1 MVSACTEVLITITGA
16 GKAQRLY
23 TAQYAVVNLRFGM
36 KFGGNMAYFIDR
48 RLNGKNKSTVN
59 RQRFLRRYKAQ
70 IKQSISEA
78 INKRSVTDVES
89 GESVSIPVDDINE
102 PMFHQGRGGMRQR
115 VHPGNDH
122 FVEKDRIERPQ
133 GGGGSGSGEGQASN
147 DGEGQDEF
155 VFQISKDEY
164 LDLLF
169 EDLALPNL
177 KKNQQRQLN
186 EFKTHRSGYTAN
198 GVPANISVVRS
209 LQNSLA
215 RRTAMSAGKRR
226 QLRELEAAL
235 DTVEHTEPVQ
245 LLEEERLRKEIA
257 ELREKIARVPFIDT
271 FDLRYKNFEKRPEPS
286 SQAVMFC
293 LMDVSGSMDQAT
305 KDMAKRFYILL
316 YLFLSRT
323 YKNVEVVYIR
333 HHTQAK
339 EVDEHEFFYSQE
351 TGGTIVSSALKLM
364 DEVVKERYDPAQ
376 WNIYAA
382 QASDGDNWADDSP
395 LCHEILA
402 KRLLPVVRY
411 YCYIEITRRAHQ
423 TLWREYEHLQSM
435 FENFSMQ
442 HIRDQDDIYPVFREL
457 FHKQAAEMSS

>member
-1 MVSACTEVLITITGA
+1 
-16 GKAQRLY
+16 
-23 TAQYAVVNLRFGM
+23 
-36 KFGGNMAYFIDR
+36 MAYFIDR
-48 RLNGKNKSTVN
+48 RLNGKNKSMVN
-59 RQRFLRRYKAQ
+59 RQRFLRRYKSQ
-70 IKQSISEA
+70 IKQSIAEA

-89 GESVSIPVDDINE
+89 GESVSIPTGDINE
-102 PMFHQGRGGMRQR
+102 PMFHQGHGGKRHR

-122 FVEKDRIERPQ
+122 FVQNDRVERPQ
-133 GGGGSGSGEGQASN
+133 GGGGSAQGDASQ

-177 KKNQQRQLN
+177 KNNQYKQLT
-186 EFKTHRSGYTAN
+186 EFKTHRAGYTAN

-215 RRTAMSAGKRR
+215 RRTAMTAGKRR
-226 QLRELEAAL
+226 VLHELEENL
-235 DTVEHTEPVQ
+235 TLLENTEPAQ
-245 LLEEERLRKEIA
+245 MLEEEHIRKEIS
-257 ELREKIARVPFIDT
+257 ELRKKIDSVPFIDT
-271 FDLRYKNFEKRPEPS
+271 FDLRYKNYERRPEPS

-323 YKNVEVVYIR
+323 YKNVDVVYIR

-339 EVDEHEFFYSQE
+339 EVDEQEFFYSQE

-364 DEVVKERYDPAQ
+364 SDVVEERYDPIQ

-395 LCHEILA
+395 LCQQLLA
-402 KRLLPVVRY
+402 KSILPMVRY
-411 YCYIEITRRAHQ
+411 YSYIEITRRAHQ
-423 TLWREYEHLQSM
+423 TLWREYEALQST
-435 FENFSMQ
+435 FENFAMQ
-442 HIRDQDDIYPVFREL
+442 HIKEPEDIYPVFREL
-457 FHKQAAEMSS
+457 FHKQIA

>member
-1 MVSACTEVLITITGA
+1 MT
-16 GKAQRLY
+16 
-23 TAQYAVVNLRFGM
+23 
-36 KFGGNMAYFIDR
+36 YFIDR
-48 RLNGKNKSTVN
+48 RLNGKNKSAVN
-59 RQRFLRRYKAQ
+59 RQRFLRRYKSQ
-70 IKQSISEA
+70 IKQSIAGA
-78 INKRSVTDVES
+78 INKRSVTDVNS
-89 GESVSIPVDDINE
+89 GESVSIPNEDINE
-102 PMFHQGRGGMRQR
+102 PMFHQGRGGLRHR

-122 FVEKDRIERPQ
+122 FVQNDRIERPQ
-133 GGGGSGSGEGQASN
+133 GGGGGGSGQGDASQ

-155 VFQISKDEY
+155 SFQISKDEY

-177 KKNQQRQLN
+177 KKNQYKQLT
-186 EFKTHRSGYTAN
+186 EYKTHRSGYTSN

-215 RRTAMSAGKRR
+215 RRTAMSAGKKRE
-226 QLRELEAAL
+226 LRELEGIL
-235 DTVEHTEPVQ
+235 SEVENSEPAQ

-257 ELREKIARVPFIDT
+257 ELRQKIAKVPFIDT
-271 FDLRYKNFEKRPEPS
+271 FDLRYKNYERRPEPS

-323 YKNVEVVYIR
+323 YKNVDVVYIR

-339 EVDEHEFFYSQE
+339 EVDEQEFFYSQE

-364 DEVVKERYDPAQ
+364 DEVIQERYDPAQ

-395 LCHEILA
+395 LCHQLLAQKIL
-402 KRLLPVVRY
+402 PMVRY
-411 YCYIEITRRAHQ
+411 YSYIEITRRAHQ
-423 TLWREYEHLQSM
+423 TLWREYEVLQKQFS
-435 FENFSMQ
+435 NFAMQ
-442 HIRDQDDIYPVFREL
+442 HIREQEDIYPVFREL
-457 FHKQAAEMSS
+457 FHKQTVEN

>member
-1 MVSACTEVLITITGA
+1 MT
-16 GKAQRLY
+16 
-23 TAQYAVVNLRFGM
+23 
-36 KFGGNMAYFIDR
+36 YFIDR
-48 RLNGKNKSTVN
+48 RLNGKNKSAVN
-59 RQRFLRRYKAQ
+59 RQRFLRRYKSQ
-70 IKQSISEA
+70 IKQSIAEA
-78 INKRSVTDVES
+78 INKRSVTDVDS
-89 GESVSIPVDDINE
+89 GESVSIPNSDINE
-102 PMFHQGRGGMRQR
+102 PMFHQGRGGLRHR

-122 FVEKDRIERPQ
+122 FVQNDRIERPQ
-133 GGGGSGSGEGQASN
+133 GGGGGGSGQGEASQ
-147 DGEGQDEF
+147 DGEGEDEF
-155 VFQISKDEY
+155 SFQISKDEY

-177 KKNQQRQLN
+177 RKNQHKQLN
-186 EFKTHRSGYTAN
+186 EFKTHRSGYTSN

-215 RRTAMSAGKRR
+215 RRTAMTAGKKRE
-226 QLRELEAAL
+226 LRELESTL
-235 DTVEHTEPVQ
+235 TEVEHSEPAQ

-257 ELREKIARVPFIDT
+257 ELRAKIAKTPFIDT
-271 FDLRYKNFEKRPEPS
+271 FDLRYRNYERRPEPS

-323 YKNVEVVYIR
+323 YKNVDVVYIR

-339 EVDEHEFFYSQE
+339 EVDEQEFFYSQE

-364 DEVVKERYDPAQ
+364 DEVIQERYDPAQ

-395 LCHEILA
+395 LCHQLLAQKIL
-402 KRLLPVVRY
+402 PMVRY
-411 YCYIEITRRAHQ
+411 YSYIEITRRAHQ
-423 TLWREYEHLQSM
+423 TLWREYEVLQEK
-435 FENFSMQ
+435 FDNFAMQ
-442 HIRDQDDIYPVFREL
+442 HIREQEDIYPVFREL
-457 FHKQAAEMSS
+457 FHKQVQDR